1 MINPPNS
8 IHTVIQLDTTANKD
22 MLLVFITRCVPY
34 KLAEK
39 QED

>member
-22 MLLVFITRCVPY
+22 ALLVYMARCVPY
-34 KLAEK
+34 ELAEK